1 MEVII
6 QQVINGLSLGM
17 MYALLALGFTMVYG
31 IIELINFAHF
41 SVFVTGAFVA
51 LFTLEALGL
60 TGRSEALTG
69 GTLAGALLL
78 TLALTMLATGGL
90 GVLIERLSL
99 RPLRGLSGVTPMITT
114 IGVSFI
120 LVNILML
127 ARGPNV
133 LAFPN
138 VLPDVRWQIG
148 GVTYQFRELLLWT
161 GALLLML
168 GLHTLVRRTTL
179 GKAMRATAADAE
191 AAQMMGIEV
200 NRVIALTFFIGSA
213 LAGAAGMMHGV
224 YYRQISF
231 AMGFMAGMR
240 AFTAAVLGGIG
251 NVPGAM
257 LGGLLIGLAEALG
270 GHFVGGKWVDV
281 FVFSILIL
289 TLVFRPAG
297 LLGLRAQARA

>member
-1 MEVII
+1 MEVVI
-6 QQVINGLSLGM
+6 QQIINGLSLGM

-51 LFTLEALGL
+51 MFALETLGL
-60 TGRSEALTG
+60 TSQSAALTG
-69 GTLAGALLL
+69 GALVGTLLVTLAI
-78 TLALTMLATGGL
+78 TMLATGGL
-90 GVLIERLSL
+90 GIAIERLCL

-120 LVNILML
+120 LTNILML
-127 ARGPNV
+127 VRGPNV

-138 VLPDVRWQIG
+138 VLPDIRWQIG

-161 GALLLML
+161 AAVLLML
-168 GLHTLVRRTTL
+168 GLHALVRRTTL

-191 AAQMMGIEV
+191 AAQMMGIEI

-213 LAGAAGMMHGV
+213 LAGAAGLMHGL

-240 AFTAAVLGGIG
+240 AFAAAVLGGIG
-251 NVPGAM
+251 NVTGAM
-257 LGGLLIGLAEALG
+257 LGGLLIGVLEALG
-270 GHFVGGKWVDV
+270 GHFAAVKWVDV
-281 FVFSILIL
+281 IVFSILIL
-289 TLVFRPAG
+289 TLVFKPTGLMGRPAQP
-297 LLGLRAQARA
+297 RA